1 MIELRVTG
9 EAEQEALGRRLA
21 LNCRPPCIVYLVG
34 DLGAGKTTL
43 TRGFLRGVG
52 YQGRVKSPTY
62 TLLEPYEL
70 GSISCYHFDLYRLAD
85 AEELAYLGIQD
96 LLTDDAVMLIE
107 WPEKGQGGLPA
118 ADLLVKIEHDGLSRQ
133 VTIEGVSDRGSEI
146 IQEIQSD
153 LLDG

>member
-21 LNCRPPCIVYLVG
+21 LNCRVPCIVYLVG

-133 VTIEGVSDRGSEI
+133 VTIEGASDRGSEI

-153 LLDG
+153 LVDG

>member
-21 LNCRPPCIVYLVG
+21 LNCRAPCIVYLVG

-43 TRGFLRGVG
+43 TRGFLRGIG

-133 VTIEGVSDRGSEI
+133 VTIEGASDRGSEI

-153 LLDG
+153 LVDG

>member
-21 LNCRPPCIVYLVG
+21 LNCQAPCIVYLVG

-43 TRGFLRGVG
+43 TRGFLRGIG

-133 VTIEGVSDRGSEI
+133 VTIEGASDRGSEI

-153 LLDG
+153 LVDG